1 VRGRR
6 EVKARPQSSRG
17 NTVAYLG
24 LGSNL
29 GRRERN
35 LSAARRR
42 LRQKGA
48 RILRQ
53 SRVIETEPWGV
64 ANQPL
69 FLNQVLEIEW
79 TASPQALLKAAKQV
93 EREGGRTRTRRWGP
107 RVIDVDILLFG
118 DQRVDKPNLQVP
130 HPRIAERQFVIEG
143 LNELGI
149 ELGIELG
156 AGVPDRPGP
165 SSPDRLSS

>member
-1 VRGRR
+1 M
-6 EVKARPQSSRG
+6 
-17 NTVAYLG
+17 TVAYLG

-29 GRRERN
+29 GSRSRN

-64 ANQPL
+64 NDQPR
-69 FLNQVLEIEW
+69 FLNQVLEVDW
-79 TASPQALLKAAKQV
+79 PDTPRQLLKAAKRV
-93 EREGGRTRTRRWGP
+93 EVEGGRKHTRRWGP

-118 DQRVDKPNLQVP
+118 DERLDQRDLVIP
-130 HPRIAERQFVIEG
+130 HPRIGEREFVRDS
-143 LNELGI
+143 LADLGI
-149 ELGIELG
+149 KP
-156 AGVPDRPGP
+156 AGRW
-165 SSPDRLSS
+165 

>member
-1 VRGRR
+1 L
-6 EVKARPQSSRG
+6 
-17 NTVAYLG
+17 TIAYLG

-29 GRRERN
+29 GRRSRN

-64 ANQPL
+64 ADQPR
-69 FLNQVLEIEW
+69 FLNQIVEVDW
-79 TASPQALLKAAKQV
+79 PGTPRQLLKAVKQV
-93 EREGGRTRTRRWGP
+93 EVDGGRKPTRRWGP

-118 DQRVDKPNLQVP
+118 EERLDQRDLVIP
-130 HPRIAERQFVIEG
+130 HPRIGEREFVRES
-143 LNELGI
+143 LAELGVRFPTKS
-149 ELGIELG
+149 E
-156 AGVPDRPGP
+156 A
-165 SSPDRLSS
+165 SP